1 MNHVQILKIKYE
13 KERNKIFDK
22 SIREKITYVE
32 ACGDN
37 DNFLNYQDLDVN
49 KEEDKISMAK
59 LQPRPPCTC
68 QMLKLQ
74 EKHKFPNSKYSFNV
88 TMTHK
93 IFDVLLKDKQI
104 VLSDDHKIPSFEQ
117 RKGKDIVNSIM
128 FFDIGL
134 IIVYVLEI

>member
-1 MNHVQILKIKYE
+1 M
-13 KERNKIFDK
+13 
-22 SIREKITYVE
+22 E

-117 RKGKDIVNSIM
+117 IKGKRYCKFHNVFGHWTNSCLHLRDM
-128 FFDIGL
+128 
-134 IIVYVLEI
+134 V